1 MAIEVRWG
9 AATHQ
14 GYVRETNQDALLAG
28 PTVFAVADGM
38 GGHAGG
44 ERASALAI
52 AGLSRLSRPV
62 GGVDEVSGALE
73 EANEAILAAG
83 RHDAEVS
90 GMGTTVAGVVVR
102 ERDVVAFNVGD
113 SRVYRV
119 RGAACEQLSVDHSL
133 VAELVRA
140 GELSVADA
148 RRDRRRNVVTRALGI
163 DGAVDMDHRVIDVVE
178 GDRFLVCSDGLS
190 NELDDGELG
199 TLAST
204 AGSLDELARRLVDQA
219 LDAGGRDNVT
229 AVLVEIVSVAAADD
243 DLDADTNP
251 TQRAPE
257 VAT

>member
-14 GYVRETNQDALLAG
+14 GHVRETNQDALLAG

-52 AGLSRLSRPV
+52 AGLSRLSHRV
-62 GGVDEVSGALE
+62 GGVAEVAGALHA
-73 EANEAILAAG
+73 ANAAILETG
-83 RHDAEVS
+83 RHEPEVS

-102 ERDVVAFNVGD
+102 EGDVIAFNVGD
-113 SRVYRV
+113 SRVYRL
-119 RGAACEQLSVDHSL
+119 RGADCEQLSVDHSL
-133 VAELVRA
+133 VAELVQA
-140 GELSVADA
+140 GELSVAEA
-148 RRDRRRNVVTRALGI
+148 RWDRRRNVVTRALGI
-163 DGAVDMDHRVIDVVE
+163 DTVIEMDHKVIDVVE
-178 GDRFLVCSDGLS
+178 GDRFLMCSDGLS
-190 NELDDGELG
+190 NELDDGELAR
-199 TLAST
+199 LAS
-204 AGSLDELARRLVDQA
+204 AGGTMDELARRLVDQA

-229 AVLVEIVSVAAADD
+229 AVLLEIVSVGAAED

-251 TQRAPE
+251 THSE